1 MQIIKIKKLKK
12 TLNQRTF
19 LIFIQLV
26 NGLYGVLSRYIWG
39 IIPLYNG
46 IFQLYIH
53 YTGYIFNGGLRK
65 KIEDYFRRKER

>member
-26 NGLYGVLSRYIWG
+26 NGVIWG

-53 YTGYIFNGGLRK
+53 YMGYIFNGVKKKKLKTILGGRK
-65 KIEDYFRRKER
+65 GKTEPQV